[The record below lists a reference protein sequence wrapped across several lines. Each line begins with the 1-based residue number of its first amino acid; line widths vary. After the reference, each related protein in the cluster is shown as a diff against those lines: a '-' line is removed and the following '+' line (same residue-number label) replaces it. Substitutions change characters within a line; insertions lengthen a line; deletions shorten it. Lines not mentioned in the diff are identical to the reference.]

1 MKPSTYKRDMG
12 VRKNKNM
19 HFDGSMY
26 IASNIIINQ
35 GRAGKRVKGKTYLQH
50 RKCPYSIMPLAL
62 AALSSCEN
70 SSEHLKFELNILIRN
85 DVSKICERIFDTNN
99 IRTSFPLLEYFI

>member
-1 MKPSTYKRDMG
+1 MG

-35 GRAGKRVKGKTYLQH
+35 GRAGREKPICNIGNT
-50 RKCPYSIMPLAL
+50 SIMPLAF
-62 AALSSCEN
+62 AAL
-70 SSEHLKFELNILIRN
+70 
-85 DVSKICERIFDTNN
+85 
-99 IRTSFPLLEYFI
+99 

>member
-26 IASNIIINQ
+26 DVLYIASNIIINQ
-35 GRAGKRVKGKTYLQH
+35 GRAGERVKGKTYLQH
-50 RKCPYSIMPLAL
+50 RKCPYSIMPLAF
-62 AALSSCEN
+62 AALSSCEK
-70 SSEHLKFELNILIRN
+70 SGHI
-85 DVSKICERIFDTNN
+85 
-99 IRTSFPLLEYFI
+99 

>member
-26 IASNIIINQ
+26 DVLYIASNIIINQ
-35 GRAGKRVKGKTYLQH
+35 GRAGERAGERTGVSLGGRRDRRTMAQ
-50 RKCPYSIMPLAL
+50 
-62 AALSSCEN
+62 N
-70 SSEHLKFELNILIRN
+70 SLILRHQN
-85 DVSKICERIFDTNN
+85 SYFSTNLGVSKVSE
-99 IRTSFPLLEYFI
+99 

>member
-26 IASNIIINQ
+26 DVLYIASNIIINQ
-35 GRAGKRVKGKTYLQH
+35 GRAGERAGEGKNLFAT
-50 RKCPYSIMPLAL
+50 
-62 AALSSCEN
+62 
-70 SSEHLKFELNILIRN
+70 
-85 DVSKICERIFDTNN
+85 
-99 IRTSFPLLEYFI
+99 